1 MKNVRHSAGNR
12 GGRQSDSDWSA
23 THGRWLL
30 IGRLLLALLLLLAM
44 PGHAQGV
51 RAGLAKSLPTRALA
65 VAGDTVWVIVNHIK
79 ADKRAQFERF
89 CTELFWPGAAKLSAA
104 EQRVFRQTRVLNA
117 TRPDADGSYAYLFI
131 MDPVLRG
138 ASYDIPMYLN
148 KMYGAEKAAAYDKL
162 RQACLARRADQYRTV
177 QTHF

>member
-1 MKNVRHSAGNR
+1 MQNVSQLACIKACLLNY
-12 GGRQSDSDWSA
+12 SDWSLNRR
-23 THGRWLL
+23 RWLFTGIIL
-30 IGRLLLALLLLLAM
+30 LVLLLAEL

-51 RAGLAKSLPTRALA
+51 RAGVPKAPPKRALA
-65 VAGDTVWVIVNHIK
+65 LTSDTVWVIVNHIK
-79 ADKRAQFERF
+79 ADKRAQFEHF

-117 TRPDADGSYAYLFI
+117 TRPDADGTYAYLFI

-177 QTHF
+177 QTRF